1 MSEANRS
8 TRPRGPDLQKDG
20 FHHQA
25 RKRFGQNFL
34 HDQNIIARIIRAI
47 APQPSDHLV
56 EIGPGQGALTRHL
69 LKDCGR
75 LDAVELDRDLAAY
88 LQDTLGTDPR
98 FALHQGDVLK
108 FDFSSLL
115 PARDESA
122 RHSLR
127 IVGNLPYN
135 ISTPCM
141 FHLLQF
147 QQWIADMTFMLQL
160 EVVQRL
166 AAVPGDEHYGRL
178 GLMMQYYCTVEH
190 LFDVPGTAFIPQP
203 KVCSAI
209 VRLVPHRQ
217 PPVQVEDVQ
226 CLQEVVRVAFT
237 QRRKTLKNSL
247 RTLISEAQLQ
257 TLPIDTGLRPEN
269 LSLADYAMISD
280 CISRSRTTAHAAGAA
295 TAPSSTIAE
304 ESHVQE

>member
-1 MSEANRS
+1 MNDYSR
-8 TRPRGPDLQKDG
+8 RRGTVGKGGFEPKQGRDLQGDG

-34 HDQNIIARIIRAI
+34 HDQNIIQRIVRAI
-47 APQPSDHLV
+47 NPTPADHMV

-69 LKDCGR
+69 LATCGK

-88 LQDTLGTDPR
+88 LEQTLGADAR

-108 FDFSSLL
+108 FDFGTLSNT
-115 PARDESA
+115 PR
-122 RHSLR
+122 SLR

-141 FHLLQF
+141 FHLLDSSEL
-147 QQWIADMTFMLQL
+147 IKDMTFMLQL

-166 AAVPGDEHYGRL
+166 AAQPGDEHYGRL
-178 GLMMQYYCTVEH
+178 GLMMQYHCQVEH
-190 LFDVPGTAFIPQP
+190 LFDVPATAFVPQP

-209 VRLVPHRQ
+209 VRLTPHAN
-217 PPVQVEDVQ
+217 PPVRVQ
-226 CLQEVVRVAFT
+226 DLRCLQDVVRVAFT

-247 RTLISEAQLQ
+247 RTLISEAELSK
-257 TLPIDTGLRPEN
+257 LPIDLGLRPEN
-269 LSLADYAMISD
+269 LTLAEYAMISD
-280 CISRSRTTAHAAGAA
+280 SISGLSQTRAAV
-295 TAPSSTIAE
+295 E
-304 ESHVQE
+304 VKEKSHVQE